1 MKPMISSLRSMV
13 RSLMVYPAA
22 SDQPAR
28 VRTRRRQSSR
38 SRAPSLAAVL
48 MAARGRF
55 GARASLDHGPAPQPQ
70 PTGGDQ
76 QDDHDDPA
84 DELGGQE
91 LPADEHQQDD
101 AELDDQ
107 VGGGKH
113 EHHGGQEVSA
123 AHEDRPGHGGGRV
136 GTA

>member
-1 MKPMISSLRSMV
+1 MTPPMNS
-13 RSLMVYPAA
+13 
-22 SDQPAR
+22 
-28 VRTRRRQSSR
+28 
-38 SRAPSLAAVL
+38 
-48 MAARGRF
+48 AARNC
-55 GARASLDHGPAPQPQ
+55 QPMS
-70 PTGGDQ
+70 D
-76 QDDHDDPA
+76 
-84 DELGGQE
+84 
-91 LPADEHQQDD
+91 QQDD